1 MTAPS
6 SALIDTAPTETIT
19 LAPWHRT
26 VSDALAGSLYAVPP
40 ELRTHAAHVLADAN
54 VAIHLDVIIDT
65 DGDQVGVSL
74 EDLLRVRAERPDAR
88 VDVHI
93 IVLELALG
101 ATETRQSTR
110 RVRRALLDTLAVSAT
125 IRAERVSASPT
136 LLNIEPDAW
145 ARVRSSGAE
154 VWAEIVPGDDGMTL
168 PDGADGALVM
178 FIRPGTVDQAA
189 PDRLQVIAELAQ
201 TMPVGAD
208 GGITA
213 ELAQRCVEAGASVV
227 VSGRALLTTTTSSE
241 PHLNSRTGVPP
252 MSTVLPSTSRTSVL
266 TGAKELA
273 IEERPVPQP
282 AADEVLVKV
291 AAVGVCGSDVH
302 YYRHGRIGD
311 FVVDGPLVL
320 GHELSGSI
328 VAVGAGVADSRVGER
343 VAIEPQRPCHRC
355 RQCLAGRYNLC
366 PNMEFYATPPIDG
379 AFTGYVTIQAEFAH
393 PVPDSISDE
402 AAALLEPLSVAITTM
417 RKAGIVPG
425 SRVLIAGAGPIGIIC
440 AQTARAFGAAE
451 IIVSDLV
458 PERRERAMKYGA
470 TSVIDPAAT
479 DVATA
484 GLSVDAFIDASGAP
498 RAVFSGIKAVGPSGR
513 AVLVGLGNSE
523 MTLPVEHIQNL
534 EIIVTGIFRYT
545 DTWPAG
551 IHLVATGQV
560 DLDSLVTGR
569 FDLDHVAEALDSDL
583 DPDSLKSIVYPTK

>member
-1 MTAPS
+1 M
-6 SALIDTAPTETIT
+6 
-19 LAPWHRT
+19 
-26 VSDALAGSLYAVPP
+26 
-40 ELRTHAAHVLADAN
+40 
-54 VAIHLDVIIDT
+54 
-65 DGDQVGVSL
+65 
-74 EDLLRVRAERPDAR
+74 
-88 VDVHI
+88 
-93 IVLELALG
+93 
-101 ATETRQSTR
+101 ST
-110 RVRRALLDTLAVSAT
+110 
-125 IRAERVSASPT
+125 
-136 LLNIEPDAW
+136 
-145 ARVRSSGAE
+145 
-154 VWAEIVPGDDGMTL
+154 TL
-168 PDGADGALVM
+168 P
-178 FIRPGTVDQAA
+178 P
-189 PDRLQVIAELAQ
+189 
-201 TMPVGAD
+201 
-208 GGITA
+208 
-213 ELAQRCVEAGASVV
+213 
-227 VSGRALLTTTTSSE
+227 
-241 PHLNSRTGVPP
+241 
-252 MSTVLPSTSRTSVL
+252 TSRTSVL

-328 VAVGAGVADSRVGER
+328 VAVGTDIDQSRVGER

-440 AQTARAFGAAE
+440 AQTARAFGAAD

-458 PERRERAMKYGA
+458 PERRERALKYGA
-470 TSVIDPAAT
+470 TAVIDPAAT

-498 RAVFSGIKAVGPSGR
+498 RAVFSGIKAVGPAGR

-551 IHLVATGQV
+551 IHLVATGQI